1 MNDMLKMNMFF
12 PSELLSITSVDHD
25 DSSLYIKMRSKT
37 HSFKCPECAQETET
51 YHGTYLR
58 KVQDLPI
65 LGKTTR
71 LHITANEYVCKNES
85 CSKVTFV
92 EDFDGF
98 LSYYGRM
105 TERCADF
112 ICTLA
117 METSCEGCSI
127 CRAMNLQISGDSVIR
142 LLTKRYRLQ
151 STPKCGSAI
160 GVDDFA
166 FKKRHTYGTIIVDQA
181 THRPVAILDG
191 RDGNNNKH
199 IKTVTRDRASAYSTA
214 IQEILP
220 DAMQIADRF
229 HLHQN
234 LLEAIKNTVN
244 STIPV
249 DIRIPIEYEKNEIT
263 ADTEKPCKK
272 MPCNADNFLDYNEKS
287 VQLYNAI
294 HEYSKAGYSKPA
306 ISKMLHCSRNKQI
319 QRTAEIKQQRD
330 VQENGNQESKKVD
343 RNIHISE
350 HYSITPIVTKYLHY
364 RFAEGENY
372 VRIGKST
379 ILYSKLFVPIDN
391 VDMTNISGFRNIY
404 FGKARLFHK
413 NEKYRVCFTEKI
425 GSENSVLENYT
436 VMCVIP
442 EEMVENY
449 LFRNGKTEE
458 LKEAVNSKKEYDVY
472 LYGKLN
478 KGKKGEIL
486 FVNITSLDFLDIR

>member
-249 DIRIPIEYEKNEIT
+249 DIRIPIEYE
-263 ADTEKPCKK
+263 
-272 MPCNADNFLDYNEKS
+272 
-287 VQLYNAI
+287 
-294 HEYSKAGYSKPA
+294 G
-306 ISKMLHCSRNKQI
+306 
-319 QRTAEIKQQRD
+319 
-330 VQENGNQESKKVD
+330 
-343 RNIHISE
+343 
-350 HYSITPIVTKYLHY
+350 
-364 RFAEGENY
+364 
-372 VRIGKST
+372 
-379 ILYSKLFVPIDN
+379 
-391 VDMTNISGFRNIY
+391 
-404 FGKARLFHK
+404 
-413 NEKYRVCFTEKI
+413 
-425 GSENSVLENYT
+425 
-436 VMCVIP
+436 
-442 EEMVENY
+442 
-449 LFRNGKTEE
+449 
-458 LKEAVNSKKEYDVY
+458 
-472 LYGKLN
+472 
-478 KGKKGEIL
+478 
-486 FVNITSLDFLDIR
+486 